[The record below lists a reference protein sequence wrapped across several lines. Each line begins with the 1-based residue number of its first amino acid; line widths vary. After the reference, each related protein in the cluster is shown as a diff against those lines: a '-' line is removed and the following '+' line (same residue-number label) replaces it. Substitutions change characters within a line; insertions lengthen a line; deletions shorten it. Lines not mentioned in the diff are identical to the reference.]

1 MLFFWEIITKIIETI
16 GYIIEYIG
24 LGIIIISISTTLY
37 KLSFK
42 KQTLNNIHNEL
53 TKKIIFGLEFIIA
66 ADILLITIANNFTE
80 IIQLGS
86 VVIIRILLGYDLR
99 KEIVKQKYRNIDL
112 FFLFVII
119 ISEIFGDFYMGR

>member
-99 KEIVKQKYRNIDL
+99 KEIVKQK
-112 FFLFVII
+112 
-119 ISEIFGDFYMGR
+119 